1 MRMRRS
7 FIAILLLA
15 AGCVDVPDGIRAE
28 FAGPG
33 AADRSNYRPG
43 RHGSAPPVEDPPA
56 PKAAATAVTTE
67 PAADGGVATPPAST
81 DGDVAPVSTGADGG
95 AV

>member
-1 MRMRRS
+1 MRRS

-15 AGCVDVPDGIRAE
+15 AACVDVPDGIRAE

-43 RHGSAPPVEDPPA
+43 RHGSALPVEEAPA
-56 PKAAATAVTTE
+56 PKAAETAVTNE
-67 PAADGGVATPPAST
+67 PAADGGPAAPPAGA

>member
-1 MRMRRS
+1 MRHS

-15 AGCVDVPDGIRAE
+15 AACVDVPDAVRAE

-43 RHGSAPPVEDPPA
+43 RHGSAVPVEDPPS
-56 PKAAATAVTTE
+56 PKAADTAVTSE
-67 PAADGGVATPPAST
+67 PAADGGTAAPPAST
-81 DGDVAPVSTGADGG
+81 DGADGG